1 MTSYNDKRILC
12 RDSYTVARL
21 IEQTIFEKIIPET
34 TPQMFTEALEHLTR
48 LCERFEAQLDLF
60 HYAAI
65 SGSHHCIRDV
75 YEDGRARLENLRI
88 MQPPPKPAVRQPL
101 RTPAEVLEALD
112 ATIHLRPDETTF
124 GTEED
129 IPDNRSPR

>member
-21 IEQTIFEKIIPET
+21 IEQTIFEKITPET

-60 HYAAI
+60 HYAATQDPI
-65 SGSHHCIRDV
+65 TVSGTS
-75 YEDGRARLENLRI
+75 
-88 MQPPPKPAVRQPL
+88 M
-101 RTPAEVLEALD
+101 RTGE
-112 ATIHLRPDETTF
+112 PDWKIY
-124 GTEED
+124 G
-129 IPDNRSPR
+129 